1 MLKPIALAILILTTG
16 VRAHAMD
23 APEADLFLGYSYIR
37 ANPAGRTPWFPND
50 GGVAALGLNL
60 NDWFA
65 FESEFGCYYNGN
77 VNKTGTDSTSIT
89 YLVGPRL
96 SYERSGGGIYPYF
109 HALFGVAR
117 VSSSTFTQTV
127 VEASRHSF
135 AMALGGGLDF
145 QVGKAVSLRVIQ
157 MDYLLTQIET
167 MGLNN
172 PLNRDQHNFRLSAG
186 VVFNFGAPR

>member
-16 VRAHAMD
+16 VRTHAMD

-37 ANPAGRTPWFPND
+37 ANPAARTTPWFPND
-50 GGVAALGLNL
+50 GGLAALALNL

-65 FESEFGCYYNGN
+65 IESEFGCYYNGN
-77 VNKTGTDSTSIT
+77 VNKTGADSTSIT

-96 SYERSGGGIYPYF
+96 SFERSGGIYPYF

-117 VSSSTFTQTV
+117 VSSSTSTQAG

-135 AMALGGGLDF
+135 AMAVGGGLDF
-145 QVGKAVSLRVIQ
+145 QIKRCCLFDRFKW
-157 MDYLLTQIET
+157 TT
-167 MGLNN
+167 C
-172 PLNRDQHNFRLSAG
+172 
-186 VVFNFGAPR
+186 